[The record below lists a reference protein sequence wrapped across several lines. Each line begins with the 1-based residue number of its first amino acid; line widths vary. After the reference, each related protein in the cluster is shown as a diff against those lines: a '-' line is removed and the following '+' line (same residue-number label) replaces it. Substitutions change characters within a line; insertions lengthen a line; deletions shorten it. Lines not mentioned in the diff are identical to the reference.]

1 MYNVTC
7 TFDPKPVPGDWN
19 GAGGHTNYSNKA
31 TRTEE
36 TGYEAI
42 KEQIKKLEQKHAV
55 HIAGSILP
63 SLSSPGDVTLR
74 L

>member
-31 TRTEE
+31 TRTPG
-36 TGYEAI
+36 TGFEAI
-42 KEQIKKLEQKHAV
+42 KDQIKKLEANHGA
-55 HIAGSILP
+55 HIAG
-63 SLSSPGDVTLR
+63 
-74 L
+74 